1 MLNSAEHEIFLLINV
16 IISIYVGILTFMTN
30 NVEILTFMTRKK
42 SNILCL
48 SELEKAE
55 FLDICILKSI

>member
-16 IISIYVGILTFMTN
+16 NIPIYVGILTFMHN
-30 NVEILTFMTRKK
+30 NVGILTFMTRK
-42 SNILCL
+42 SSILCL